1 MTLFERFAVATLHC
15 LAQRLSRESRTAVAE
30 HLRTFINLFHEIG
43 FHSDLYGFH
52 SDIHVEFLVD
62 TVHYTECGPGWPE
75 FGYRP
80 AESHLT
86 GPACFENILS
96 MKRIAPLLLL
106 LVFAGGVR
114 AQEVAPEALL
124 GTFEGPLVIGRDSM
138 TLAFTF
144 SLNGGELRA
153 QLFSAAMGIYGMPAD
168 SVSINENALRIA
180 IQRLD
185 LEFTGRLRFD
195 ESGQIQRIDGDWFQY
210 SEMVPV
216 ILLPVEAPSF

>member
-1 MTLFERFAVATLHC
+1 MLFERFRVATP
-15 LAQRLSRESRTAVAE
+15 QRLSRESRPLAAE
-30 HLRTFINLFHEIG
+30 HSRASINLFHEIG
-43 FHSDLYGFH
+43 FHSDLYDPH
-52 SDIHVEFLVD
+52 NENSVEHYVNA
-62 TVHYTECGPGWPE
+62 VHYNDCCPSWPT

-80 AESHLT
+80 AASHLT
-86 GPACFENILS
+86 GPARFENILP
-96 MKRIAPLLLL
+96 MKQIATLLLL
-106 LVFAGGVR
+106 LAFTGGVR

-144 SLNGGELRA
+144 SMNGGELRA

-168 SVSINENALRIA
+168 SVRVSDNALRIA
-180 IQRLD
+180 IPRLD

-195 ESGQIQRIDGDWFQY
+195 ESGGQIERIDGDWFQY

-216 ILLPVEAPSF
+216 MLLPVDAPSF